1 MHVFNGCMT
10 WIYAKFSLFPRI
22 FQKNQRT
29 LPIPLDKPIYIFQ
42 RYSRSWIY
50 EWERKRENTW
60 VFSGFFCKFLILLR
74 HIVLFVLF
82 RVFLYLL
89 CCFCGLCGL
98 FQLQSIWGSSISLL
112 WIRRRF
118 YLFIAI
124 KYLFLYVFL
133 ILFCASSQSVIFCLC
148 KSSMHSRKTSAFS
161 SQNAVKPVAGL

>member
-1 MHVFNGCMT
+1 M
-10 WIYAKFSLFPRI
+10 YFSEIFKKLNLRIGEKKRKYVGIFRI
-22 FQKNQRT
+22 FLQISNSSSSYRF
-29 LPIPLDKPIYIFQ
+29 I
-42 RYSRSWIY
+42 
-50 EWERKRENTW
+50 
-60 VFSGFFCKFLILLR
+60 CLISF
-74 HIVLFVLF
+74 VCMSFVLF
-82 RVFLYLL
+82 LWVMW
-89 CCFCGLCGL
+89 L
-98 FQLQSIWGSSISLL
+98 FQLQSILGSSSSLL